1 MKTFFKWLDKIENV
15 FAAIGMWVIAFM
27 MGLVVFEVIIRNLFN
42 YSFSWSIDY
51 TSYALLYI
59 AFLGAAW
66 LLREGGHVSV
76 NILEEYL
83 PAKSLKFLDY
93 IIVISGILLSLVLV
107 YYGIGVTW
115 DLYINDTRS
124 LSVVKTPLAYVVMII
139 PIGGLLLL
147 LEFFR
152 KGYLLV
158 TVKVPTADID
168 KVRANANINS
178 NTNINTD
185 ISINPKSNV

>member
-1 MKTFFKWLDKIENV
+1 MKTFFKWLDKIENI
-15 FAAIGMWVIAFM
+15 FAAIGMWMIAFM

-42 YSFSWSIDY
+42 YSFGWSIDY

-83 PAKSLKFLDY
+83 QEKSIKFLDY

-115 DLYINDTRS
+115 DLYSNDVRS

-139 PIGGLLLL
+139 PIGSLLLL
-147 LEFFR
+147 FEFFR

-158 TVKVPTADID
+158 TVKVPAETID
-168 KVRANANINS
+168 TKKAT
-178 NTNINTD
+178 TNINRD
-185 ISINPKSNV
+185 VSINPKTNV

>member
-1 MKTFFKWLDKIENV
+1 MKTFFKWLDRIENI
-15 FAAIGMWVIAFM
+15 FAAIGMWMIAFM

-42 YSFSWSIDY
+42 YSFGWSIDY

-83 PAKSLKFLDY
+83 PAQRLKFLDY
-93 IIVISGILLSLVLV
+93 IIVISGILLSLILV
-107 YYGIGVTW
+107 YFGIGVTW
-115 DLYINDTRS
+115 DLYVNDIRS
-124 LSVVKTPLAYVVMII
+124 LTVVKTPLAYVVMII
-139 PIGGLLLL
+139 PVGSLLLL

-158 TVKVPTADID
+158 TVKVPALTID
-168 KVRANANINS
+168 TKK
-178 NTNINTD
+178 TTTHINTD
-185 ISINPKSNV
+185 VNISPKTNV